1 LFVCLENMKFVTFVF
16 VIAAVCA
23 ALESCQ
29 HGDMDANCKF
39 RDQDDWVYMVFV
51 ASWLGSFCSD
61 GCCKLPAGVTSQYKT
76 FTMHGMWPN
85 YAGKDYPSCCT
96 SPYTREN
103 LDSAIQNDKQ
113 LRQRLNE
120 QWPALKRCKF
130 VRYETE
136 KHGTCASTVY
146 NGTKGFLDYWQA
158 ALNVL
163 DRYDLLSA
171 LRKKGIT
178 PSNSVLYKE
187 SEIKAAIESTVGA
200 KVNIHC
206 ATGDTKTLSEVRI
219 CLKRPTNANERKYP
233 VPYDCPRVETSCSTK
248 GIYLREIPE
257 MEQGG
262 CEF

>member
-1 LFVCLENMKFVTFVF
+1 MRSFAFVLVSVL
-16 VIAAVCA
+16 AVLA
-23 ALESCQ
+23 SASCQ

-39 RDQDDWVYMVFV
+39 RNQDDWVYMVFV

-61 GCCKLPAGVTSQYKT
+61 GCCKLPAGVTSQYHA

-96 SPYTREN
+96 SPYTRAN
-103 LDSAIQNDKQ
+103 IDAAIQNNAD
-113 LRQRLNE
+113 LRRRLNE

-146 NGTKGFLDYWQA
+146 NGTTGFLDYWEA

-163 DRYDLLSA
+163 DRYDLLAA
-171 LRKKGIT
+171 LRKYSIT
-178 PSNSVLYKE
+178 PSNSVLYKVADV
-187 SEIKAAIESTVGA
+187 KAAIEKAVGA
-200 KVNIHC
+200 TVNIHC
-206 ATGDTKTLSEVRI
+206 ATDNSKVLSEVRI
-219 CLKRPTNANERKYP
+219 CLKRPTNAEERKRP
-233 VPYDCPRVETSCSTK
+233 VPYNCPRTETSCSSK
-248 GIYLREIPE
+248 GIYLREIPHL
-257 MEQGG
+257 EQGG